1 MNTFVAL
8 RRSFDYPRAP
18 MTAVD
23 TPWRRRAGAGLLAL
37 YAAAVLFSGFA
48 WPLGHGDRALWPFN
62 RAWWMFHR
70 EDGYYYLLRFAVLY
84 DDGRRDEADLD
95 PWFTWPASSS
105 TRRYTEL
112 SRDPATLRAFV
123 RYLCLRH
130 NRDAR
135 PADHWRAISI
145 SDTSY
150 RQTRGR
156 RVPFRQVP
164 WPEQRVNEILH
175 DEPCP

>member
-1 MNTFVAL
+1 MLART
-8 RRSFDYPRAP
+8 
-18 MTAVD
+18 MTD
-23 TPWRRRAGAGLLAL
+23 TPLRRRAGAAILLA
-37 YAAAVLFSGFA
+37 YAAAVVFSGFA
-48 WPLGHGDRALWPFN
+48 WPLNHGNLSLWPFN

-70 EDGYYYLLRFAVLY
+70 EDGNYYLLRFAVLY
-84 DDGRRDEADLD
+84 ADGRRDEADFD
-95 PWFTWPASSS
+95 PWFTWPASAAS
-105 TRRYTEL
+105 RRYHEL

-123 RYLCLRH
+123 RYACARH
-130 NRDAR
+130 NRTAPPRDRWTAV
-135 PADHWRAISI
+135 SV
-145 SDTSY
+145 SDTVY